1 MQDAF
6 ASGVGKRDNGD
17 GHHDVFAAEKVNVA
31 ASAGRKGKNKYFPI
45 HFVIHK
51 IYFWGDFFV
60 RCFFLKYTTF
70 FSFSQNVLDK
80 KSFSTLS
87 KSFFISLKYT

>member
-1 MQDAF
+1 MCTWRTHGVGQEEDTRVQDAF

-17 GHHDVFAAEKVNVA
+17 GHHDVFAAEKINVA

-51 IYFWGDFFV
+51 IYFGGDFF
-60 RCFFLKYTTF
+60 C
-70 FSFSQNVLDK
+70 
-80 KSFSTLS
+80 
-87 KSFFISLKYT
+87 